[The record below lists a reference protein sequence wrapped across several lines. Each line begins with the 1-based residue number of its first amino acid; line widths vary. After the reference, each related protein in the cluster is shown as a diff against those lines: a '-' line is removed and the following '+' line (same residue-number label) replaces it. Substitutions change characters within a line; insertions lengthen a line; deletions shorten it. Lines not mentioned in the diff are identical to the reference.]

1 MRVLSPSSVAL
12 VLAFALIF
20 GSAGAAWAHTSER
33 AYVLLLPTDLYIFGG
48 ALVVALSF
56 AVMAVIPSSGLMTL
70 ERARV
75 RLGSLPDWTSSTPAL
90 LTLLFIVGLIVAGY
104 TGSPDPLLNPLPV
117 VVWGIWWVGFTFA
130 TALFGNLWDWLNPWR
145 PLYSIVTAVPG
156 LRVWR
161 ERPPLRY
168 PAKLAYWPAV
178 VLLFAFAWFELIYP
192 APQDPTVLADA
203 VTVYMLITLAGMLWF
218 GGETWLKYGE
228 CFTLFFRIVSML
240 SPFDPR
246 RSGIEE
252 RRSLGATLPGIRLVK
267 VEALPVSGVTFVLLA
282 LSAVSFDGFSRTFW
296 WLGTIGVNPLEY
308 PGRTMLMTANTA
320 GFIGL
325 FLTLMAV
332 FVIAVLAGR
341 RLSRINWTT
350 EESLGR
356 FVASIVPIAFG
367 YHFAHYLP
375 EFMIDIQFALRA
387 LSDPYQLGWD
397 LLGLRDYEVNAAFLG
412 NHVLVQL
419 VWKLQVAAIVLAH
432 VVAVG
437 VSHLLAIGQL
447 ESLGQAVLSQ
457 APMTALMIAYTL
469 FGLWLLATPVV
480 G

>member
-1 MRVLSPSSVAL
+1 MRILSHPTAGLVVAL
-12 VLAFALIF
+12 GLVA
-20 GSAGAAWAHTSER
+20 GSAGVAWAHTSER

-56 AVMAVIPSSGLMTL
+56 VVMAIIPSSGLMAL
-70 ERARV
+70 ERARI
-75 RLGSLPDWTSSTPAL
+75 RLGSLPGWTSSVPAF
-90 LTLLFIVGLIVAGY
+90 LTLIFIIGLIVAGY
-104 TGSPDPLLNPLPV
+104 VGSPDPLLNPLPV

-145 PLYSIVTAVPG
+145 PLYRIATAIPG
-156 LRVWR
+156 LRNWR
-161 ERPPLRY
+161 ERPPLSY
-168 PAKLAYWPAV
+168 PARLAYWPAV
-178 VLLFAFAWFELIYP
+178 ILLFAFAWFELIYP

-203 VTVYMLITLAGMLWF
+203 VTVYIVITLAGMLWF

-228 CFTLFFRIVSML
+228 TFSLFFRIVSKL
-240 SPFDPR
+240 SPFDAR
-246 RSGIEE
+246 RQSTEE
-252 RRSLGATLPGIRLVK
+252 RSSLAATLPGMQLLQ
-267 VEALPVSGVTFVLLA
+267 VETLPISGVTFVLLA

-296 WLGTIGVNPLEY
+296 WLGSIGVNPLEF
-308 PGRTMLMTANTA
+308 PGRTSLMMANTL
-320 GFIGL
+320 GFIAL

-332 FVIAVLAGR
+332 FVVAVLAGR
-341 RLSRINWTT
+341 RLSNITWSNA
-350 EESLGR
+350 ESLGR

-419 VWKLQVAAIVLAH
+419 VWKFQVAAIVLAH

-437 VSHLLAIGQL
+437 VSHLLAMGQL
-447 ESLGQAVLSQ
+447 ENLGQAVLSQ